1 MNGPL
6 WNRTLHMLQP
16 RRLGAVV
23 LVGTVALAAAGCST
37 STPRAGAAA
46 SRLSSSADA
55 RSSAPTPALKL
66 DSLDGVDTA
75 VQINANTLAA
85 LTSLTV
91 TVTPTGKAKATTTY
105 QPAGFDFPITGGNV
119 KVFVK
124 GEVDPYVQGIIHHDG
139 SGLMFAAGGKT
150 LTVENFDVD
159 LGTSMLMA
167 SVNGSTAGKIPLF
180 FLDGSGLQITKDAAG
195 HAKLDGTKVELTA
208 ESAAALNKTFSVTA
222 FQPRLLIGIAHIT
235 VR

>member
-1 MNGPL
+1 MRST
-6 WNRTLHMLQP
+6 RTLA
-16 RRLGAVV
+16 G
-23 LVGTVALAAAGCST
+23 VALAGTIAL
-37 STPRAGAAA
+37 GAAA
-46 SRLSSSADA
+46 CGSSSTGSSSSSSPSSSAA
-55 RSSAPTPALKL
+55 APSSSSSSASASASASPTPAAEIASLK
-66 DSLDGVDTA
+66 GVDTA
-75 VQINANTLAA
+75 VQVDAKTLAA
-85 LTSLTV
+85 LTSLKV
-91 TVTPTGKAKATTTY
+91 TVTPTGKAKPTTTY
-105 QPAGFDFPITGGNV
+105 KPATFDFPITGGNV
-119 KVFVK
+119 KVFAK
-124 GEVDPYVQGIIHHDG
+124 GQVDPYVQGIIHHDG

>member
-6 WNRTLHMLQP
+6 WNRTHHMLQP
-16 RRLGAVV
+16 RGLGAVV
-23 LVGTVALAAAGCST
+23 LLGTVALAAAGCST
-37 STPRAGAAA
+37 STPSTGAAT

-55 RSSAPTPALKL
+55 RSSAPTPALEL
-66 DSLDGVDTA
+66 DSLDGGDTA
-75 VQINANTLAA
+75 VQLDANTLAA

-105 QPAGFDFPITGGNV
+105 QPATFDFPITGGNV
-119 KVFVK
+119 KVFTK

-150 LTVENFDVD
+150 LTVENFDAD
-159 LGTSMLMA
+159 PGTSMLMA
-167 SVNGSTAGKIPLF
+167 SVKGSTGKIPLF

-208 ESAAALNKTFSVTA
+208 QAAAALNKTFSVTA
-222 FQPRLLIGIAHIT
+222 FQPRLLVGSAHIAI
-235 VR
+235 R